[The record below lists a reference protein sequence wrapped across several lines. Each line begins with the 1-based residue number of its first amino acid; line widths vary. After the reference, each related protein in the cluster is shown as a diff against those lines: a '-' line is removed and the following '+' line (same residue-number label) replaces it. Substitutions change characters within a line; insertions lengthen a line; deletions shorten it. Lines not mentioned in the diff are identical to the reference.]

1 MQIQSL
7 SASRFWITSL
17 KPVYEN
23 GARPDSS
30 MMFNGSV
37 ERKEITKH
45 PRLNFEKNTFST
57 AHIVLSSRSSSLDG
71 RVSQHQTWSRS
82 MIWTSDGFWK
92 SLTCACGRRPYGDGY
107 IDWWK
112 GTSEPETMVLPIKLN
127 GDLCEKLPLN
137 QSNAYFGGWH
147 SEAPAILEWTE
158 TFQGFYPLLVSHEY
172 SCLFT

>member
-1 MQIQSL
+1 
-7 SASRFWITSL
+7 
-17 KPVYEN
+17 
-23 GARPDSS
+23 

-45 PRLNFEKNTFST
+45 PRLNFEKNTFSN

-137 QSNAYFGGWH
+137 QSNAYFGGYFRVNRNVSRLLPTASFSWIQLFVYL
-147 SEAPAILEWTE
+147 EDLDPAKLYGMYVQKNI
-158 TFQGFYPLLVSHEY
+158 P
-172 SCLFT
+172 

>member
-1 MQIQSL
+1 MHIQSL

-147 SEAPAILEWTE
+147 S
-158 TFQGFYPLLVSHEY
+158 
-172 SCLFT
+172 